1 MGRFAAKQ
9 CHQGAR
15 HRCCQSRCLTCW
27 LYVVFPP
34 SRRSEFAFRG
44 AVRGGGGPPTS
55 AAPLFLVVASLSV
68 VVGLDATRWEHRRS
82 TVHPRVVDACLALH
96 CAVRRCREK
105 SGRAGCVPRSASRL
119 TYPLFRT
126 KPRTRG
132 FTSALTS
139 CLCSTARAFSG
150 RNAALVLCTEQR
162 PM

>member
-1 MGRFAAKQ
+1 M
-9 CHQGAR
+9 
-15 HRCCQSRCLTCW
+15 
-27 LYVVFPP
+27 P
-34 SRRSEFAFRG
+34 SRSTASLLSEPLLDVLVVRRFSTVSTERVRFPWSRAS
-44 AVRGGGGPPTS
+44 RGGGGPPTS
-55 AAPLFLVVASLSV
+55 AAPLFLVVASLS

-96 CAVRRCREK
+96 CAVRRGREK